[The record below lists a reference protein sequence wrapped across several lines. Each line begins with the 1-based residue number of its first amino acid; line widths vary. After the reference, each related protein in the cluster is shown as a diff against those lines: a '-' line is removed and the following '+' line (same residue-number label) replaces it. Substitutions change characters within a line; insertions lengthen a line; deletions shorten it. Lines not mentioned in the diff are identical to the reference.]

1 LPKLEI
7 QSYCKEEEDPWVL
20 KERMEKKNPKIDPRA
35 GDSANAEEN
44 KNDMKESK
52 TNKTKEN
59 KTEKKSAT
67 SS

>member
-1 LPKLEI
+1 
-7 QSYCKEEEDPWVL
+7 
-20 KERMEKKNPKIDPRA
+20 MEKKNPKIDPRA